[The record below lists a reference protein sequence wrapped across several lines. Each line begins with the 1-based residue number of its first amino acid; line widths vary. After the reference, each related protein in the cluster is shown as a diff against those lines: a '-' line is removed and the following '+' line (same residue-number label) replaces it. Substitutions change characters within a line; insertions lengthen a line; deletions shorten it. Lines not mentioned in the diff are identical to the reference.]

1 MLLPQT
7 DRITSRRRFF
17 QYLAASP
24 LVTHIGAPAFA
35 HHRHDYRDSRGEVRQ
50 PDSDCA
56 NLQQPRLSS
65 GRRGRGCQGRKNRQ
79 PPSDA
84 LHCGDDFDRGRDCSA
99 RCTGMVSI
107 IPDAEVGSRRS
118 PRQTS
123 GASGSNAEGTARAR
137 RRCRV
142 LDGRTHIGGAAGTAR
157 CVVLFPGRRGGLYTI
172 GADKPAGHPRHGDG
186 RHAGGD
192 AGLRRAL
199 GAQRAAALLSYLGAS
214 GDRRDRADR
223 LALPNQRVRCE
234 EPRPQP
240 ARSCRSRRRWRRTA
254 HAPGPGSTHP

>member
-1 MLLPQT
+1 MSIRSPDIAIMSLASDQMLLPQT

-24 LVTHIGAPAFA
+24 LITHIGAPAFA
-35 HHRHDYRDSRGEVRQ
+35 HHRHDYRDSRGEARQ

-56 NLQQPRLSS
+56 NLQRPRLSS

-118 PRQTS
+118 PCQTS
-123 GASGSNAEGTARAR
+123 GASRISRDCRYSRRSCAGELGNARS
-137 RRCRV
+137 
-142 LDGRTHIGGAAGTAR
+142 
-157 CVVLFPGRRGGLYTI
+157 
-172 GADKPAGHPRHGDG
+172 
-186 RHAGGD
+186 
-192 AGLRRAL
+192 
-199 GAQRAAALLSYLGAS
+199 AAA
-214 GDRRDRADR
+214 
-223 LALPNQRVRCE
+223 
-234 EPRPQP
+234 
-240 ARSCRSRRRWRRTA
+240 
-254 HAPGPGSTHP
+254 H